1 MKNKDKNKNEILTSI
16 LISQM
21 IFAYLFKEKVFYYD
35 KKEYN
40 TCRVAMNKCF

>member
-21 IFAYLFKEKVFYYD
+21 IFAYLFKEKCFIM
-35 KKEYN
+35 KKKDIIL
-40 TCRVAMNKCF
+40 A